1 MQASNVSSDRLHAL
15 RTVWEV
21 IRSHQRVVLTT
32 HINADGDGIGS
43 QTALAHRL
51 QRFGAAP
58 VIVNPTRLPEPYLFL
73 LQGLEAFAVS
83 QRAGQEALDSADL
96 VVVLDTAEA
105 SRLGTVGQRL
115 GDTPVVVVDHHP
127 PTDRSLGDPAV
138 QDPSASSTGELIFDM
153 LDLAG
158 EPLSRQEADGLY
170 VAIVTDTGSFRF
182 SNTSGRA
189 HEIAARLLE
198 TGVEPEAMYPRLY
211 GQLTVRGLAMLRTAI
226 ENLEQDPEY
235 RIAWVAIQQG
245 DVERHGARAA
255 DLDGI
260 VEYPRR
266 LRGIEVAFV
275 LRELGPA
282 QTKVSLRSNGRV
294 DVNAVARELGGGG
307 HVRAAG
313 AVIGLPV
320 KEAEAAT
327 LEALHRLMEPL
338 ED

>member
-1 MQASNVSSDRLHAL
+1 M
-15 RTVWEV
+15 WEV
-21 IRSHQRVVLTT
+21 IRSCQRVVLTT

-51 QRFGAAP
+51 QRFGTAP

-73 LQGLEAFAVS
+73 LQGLEAFAIS
-83 QRAGQEALDSADL
+83 QRAGREALDSADL
-96 VVVLDTAEA
+96 VVVLDTAEM
-105 SRLGTVGQRL
+105 SRLGAVGERL
-115 GDTPVVVVDHHP
+115 GDKPVVVVDHHP

-138 QDPSASSTGELIFDM
+138 RDPSASSTGELVYEM
-153 LDLAG
+153 LDLEA

-170 VAIVTDTGSFRF
+170 VAIATDTGSFRF
-182 SNTSGRA
+182 SNTSVRA

-198 TGVEPEAMYPRLY
+198 SGVQPEAMYPRLY
-211 GQLTVRGLAMLRTAI
+211 GQLTARGLALLRTAL
-226 ENLEQDPEY
+226 ENLEQDPDY
-235 RIAWVAIQQG
+235 RIAWVTIRQA

-255 DLDGI
+255 DLDGV

-266 LRGIEVAFV
+266 MKGIEAAFV

-282 QTKVSLRSNGRV
+282 QTKVSLRSTGRV

-313 AVIGLPV
+313 AVLSLPV
-320 KEAEAAT
+320 GEAADAT
-327 LEALHRLMEPL
+327 LEALRRVMDPL

>member
-1 MQASNVSSDRLHAL
+1 
-15 RTVWEV
+15 
-21 IRSHQRVVLTT
+21 VVLTT

-51 QRFGAAP
+51 QRFGTAP

-73 LQGLEAFAVS
+73 LQGLEAFAIS
-83 QRAGQEALDSADL
+83 QRAGREALDSADL
-96 VVVLDTAEA
+96 VVV
-105 SRLGTVGQRL
+105 QRL
-115 GDTPVVVVDHHP
+115 GDKPVVVVDHHP

-138 QDPSASSTGELIFDM
+138 RDPSASSTGELVYEM
-153 LDLAG
+153 LDLEA

-170 VAIVTDTGSFRF
+170 VAIATDTGSFRF
-182 SNTSGRA
+182 SNTSVRA

-198 TGVEPEAMYPRLY
+198 SGVQPEAMYPRLY
-211 GQLTVRGLAMLRTAI
+211 GQLTARGLALLRTAL
-226 ENLEQDPEY
+226 ENLEQDPDY
-235 RIAWVAIQQG
+235 RIAWVTIRQA

-255 DLDGI
+255 DLDGV

-266 LRGIEVAFV
+266 MKGIEVAFV

-282 QTKVSLRSNGRV
+282 QTKVSLRSTGRV

-313 AVIGLPV
+313 AVLSLPV
-320 KEAEAAT
+320 GEAADAT
-327 LEALHRLMEPL
+327 LEALRRVMDPL